1 MISQTV
7 MSLSDTELGH
17 DNESN
22 VFWDMDSLKEDI
34 ISSIYREE

>member
-7 MSLSDTELGH
+7 MSFSDTELGH

-22 VFWDMDSLKEDI
+22 VFGDMDSLIEDI
-34 ISSIYREE
+34 MSSIYR